1 MRFRARARSSPVWL
15 ALLASLLLSAPAGAM
30 TKAEET
36 RLGRQVMQEVR
47 PLGLTQE
54 APLNEI
60 GARIAE
66 VTQRR
71 DVAWRF
77 WVVEGMEEFN
87 AFAAP
92 GGLVFISRPYYAKL
106 NDDETAFVIGHE
118 MAHVDL
124 NHIDREMKR
133 YRNASIGGLLLK
145 ILANS
150 TLIGTAIDIGS
161 SAYVTHYSRALEREA
176 DLTGYRY
183 AQAAGYDAQAAVTAL
198 SKLGKEPKLHPWIA
212 QVYAT
217 HPMLESREDQL
228 AALEGKEPDT
238 ADPPPPAP
246 SHANALTGGLQPFD
260 PKVPIAVRI
269 LGSDGKR
276 WENPWRKSFT
286 KLLHNRLTPLGFTI
300 AGDDLMYKPNIGDPV
315 VAARSRQAR
324 YLILVTV
331 QQMSSASRAAPP
343 PAEAEAA
350 PAKAD
355 TALAGTPV
363 EAEVAMTAKLVDVT
377 SGTPVWSGEFHEQ
390 LSGTDILPGDP
401 EVIYTDTT
409 MGSTAWEAAGQFAI
423 ASAKAAGAVPAPPP
437 TAESAKATAGSPQS
451 H

>member
-1 MRFRARARSSPVWL
+1 MAFRARARSSPVWL
-15 ALLASLLLSAPAGAM
+15 ALFVSLTISAPAWAL
-30 TKAEET
+30 TKAEEA

-60 GARIAE
+60 GARIAK
-66 VTQRR
+66 VTKRQ

-124 NHIDREMKR
+124 NHIDREMRR

-161 SAYVTHYSRALEREA
+161 SAYVTHYSRTLEREA
-176 DLTGYRY
+176 DLTGYHY
-183 AQAAGYDAQAAVTAL
+183 AEAAGYNAQAAVTAL

-228 AALEGKEPDT
+228 AALKGKEPDT
-238 ADPPPPAP
+238 SDPPPPAP
-246 SHANALTGGLQPFD
+246 SHANALTSGLQPFD
-260 PKVPIAVRI
+260 PNVPIAVRI
-269 LGSDGKR
+269 LGPDGKR

-286 KLLHNRLTPLGFTI
+286 KVLHNRLTPLGFTI
-300 AGDDLMYKPNIGDPV
+300 AGDDLMYKPDIGDPV
-315 VAARSRQAR
+315 AAARSRQAH

-331 QQMSSASRAAPP
+331 RGMHSASKPVSQ
-343 PAEAEAA
+343 PAKDAA
-350 PAKAD
+350 PAKAE
-355 TALAGTPV
+355 AAFLGVPV
-363 EAEVAMTAKLVDVT
+363 EAEVALSAKLVDVT
-377 SGTPVWSGEFHEQ
+377 TGASVWSGEFDEQ
-390 LSGTDILPGDP
+390 ASGTDILPGDP
-401 EVIYTDTT
+401 EIVYTDTT
-409 MGSTAWEAAGQFAI
+409 MGSIAWEAAGQFAI
-423 ASAKAAGAVPAPPP
+423 ASAKAAGAHPAPPP
-437 TAESAKATAGSPQS
+437 TAEPGKATAGSPQS

>member
-1 MRFRARARSSPVWL
+1 MGFRARARSSPVWL
-15 ALLASLLLSAPAGAM
+15 ALLASLTLSAPAWAL
-30 TKAEET
+30 TKAEEA
-36 RLGRQVMQEVR
+36 RLGRQVMEEVR

-60 GARIAE
+60 GARIAK
-66 VTQRR
+66 VTQRQ
-71 DVAWRF
+71 DITWRF
-77 WVVEGMEEFN
+77 WVVEGMEEYN

-92 GGLVFISRPYYAKL
+92 GGVVFISRPYYAKL

-161 SAYVTHYSRALEREA
+161 SAYVTHYSRTLEREA

-198 SKLGKEPKLHPWIA
+198 SKLGKEQKLHPWIA

-238 ADPPPPAP
+238 TDPPPPAP
-246 SHANALTGGLQPFD
+246 SHANALTDGLQAFD

-269 LGSDGKR
+269 LGADGKR

-300 AGDDLMYKPNIGDPV
+300 AGDDLMYKPDIGDPV
-315 VAARSRQAR
+315 AAARSRQAR

-331 QQMSSASRAAPP
+331 RKMHSASKPVP
-343 PAEAEAA
+343 EPAKGAA
-350 PAKAD
+350 PAQAD
-355 TALAGTPV
+355 AALLGVPV
-363 EAEVAMTAKLVDVT
+363 EAEVALTAKLVDVST
-377 SGTPVWSGEFHEQ
+377 GAPLWSGEFGEQ
-390 LSGTDILPGDP
+390 ASGTDMLPGDP
-401 EVIYTDTT
+401 EIVYTDTT
-409 MGSTAWEAAGQFAI
+409 MGGAVWEAAGQFAV
-423 ASAKAAGAVPAPPP
+423 ASAKAAGALPAPPP
-437 TAESAKATAGSPQS
+437 TEEPKKATTGTAD
-451 H
+451 